1 VKKHINKIKTNLLE
15 PGVPKDPDTSTVF
28 QIWQAFASDQQTNE
42 MRQAFHDGIA
52 WGEAKKQLFDLVNDE
67 VAEPRERYDELMANP
82 EFIEGVLKAGAE
94 KARSYATP
102 FLADLRKAV
111 GIYAF
116 A

>member
-1 VKKHINKIKTNLLE
+1 
-15 PGVPKDPDTSTVF
+15 
-28 QIWQAFASDQQTNE
+28 
-42 MRQAFHDGIA
+42 M
-52 WGEAKKQLFDLVNDE
+52 KKQWFDLGNDE